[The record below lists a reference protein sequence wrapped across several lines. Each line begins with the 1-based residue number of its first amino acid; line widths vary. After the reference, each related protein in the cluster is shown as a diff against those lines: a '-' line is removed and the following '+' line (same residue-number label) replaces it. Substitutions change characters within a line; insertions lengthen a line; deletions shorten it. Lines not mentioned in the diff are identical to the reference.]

1 MSNINEFTSPL
12 YIALYCRVSTDEQ
25 AREGLSLAE
34 QQQRLT
40 AYCQAMGWN
49 EEIKL
54 FIDDGFSA
62 KNLERPKLEKLLD
75 AVRKREVSKV
85 IVTKLDRMSRRLKDL
100 LSLID
105 IFEEHK
111 VSFTSIGEMFD
122 THTPSGRLT
131 LHVLG
136 AVAEFERERIRER
149 VVENMHHAAKKG
161 KWLTQHPYGYR
172 LDGDTLKI
180 YSPEAEVVKNI
191 FNQYLEKGL
200 GFFTIAKKLNEEGIP
215 SRHNKEWSLRAVKL
229 LLQNPVY
236 KGTLV
241 WNRRD
246 STKKQRAIKE
256 EEEWIIVDECL
267 PNIIDKETWEKVQEK
282 IGSKKMHPR
291 SKTSPHLLGGI
302 LKCGKCGAGMSIGW
316 SGSKINRYRVYRCSA
331 NKNKGTCTSQQY
343 KADKVENWFK
353 IGLLQLTEGISNQL
367 IPHLIEKTESHLNTS
382 MEQRIR
388 GVKTR
393 YKRKVEAYTAGLIE
407 LDELTEEKNRM
418 EDLIKEA
425 KESQSTKQ
433 NIDISSLENMV
444 KTKINSIIDALDQLP
459 VEEAKAQTST
469 FIEKVILHD
478 DKDVEI
484 IIRPI

>member
-1 MSNINEFTSPL
+1 MDSSTENLTSR

-34 QQQRLT
+34 QEQRLI
-40 AYCQAMGWN
+40 AYCKAMGWD

-54 FIDDGFSA
+54 FIDDGYSA
-62 KNLERPKLEKLLD
+62 KNLERPKLESLLN
-75 AVRKREVSKV
+75 AVQSREVSRV
-85 IVTKLDRMSRRLKDL
+85 IVTKLDRMSRKLKDL
-100 LSLID
+100 LALID
-105 IFEEHK
+105 TFEENK
-111 VSFTSIGEMFD
+111 VSFISIGEMFD

-172 LDGDTLKI
+172 LDGDTLKV
-180 YSPEAEVVKNI
+180 YLPEAEVVKKI
-191 FNQYLEKGL
+191 YNQYLDKGL
-200 GFFTIAKKLNEEGIP
+200 GFFTIAKKLNEQGIP

-246 STKKQRAIKE
+246 STKKGRDLKE
-256 EEEWIIVDECL
+256 EDEWIVVDDCL
-267 PNIIDKETWEKVQEK
+267 PPIIDKIMWENVQEK

-291 SKTSPHLLGGI
+291 AKTSPHLLGGL

-316 SGSKINRYRVYRCSA
+316 SGSANKRYRVYRCSA

-343 KADKVENWFK
+343 KADEVEHWFK
-353 IGLLQLTEGISNQL
+353 VGLLQLTEGLSNHL

-388 GVKTR
+388 VVKTR

-407 LDELTEEKNRM
+407 LEELTEEKNRM
-418 EDLIKEA
+418 EGLIQEA
-425 KESQSTKQ
+425 KNTKSTKE
-433 NIDISSLENMV
+433 NIDISALEQMV
-444 KTKINSIIDALDQLP
+444 KAKMHTILDAMDQLP

-469 FIEKVILHD
+469 FVEKVILLNE
-478 DKDVEI
+478 KDIEI
-484 IIRPI
+484 VIRPL

>member
-1 MSNINEFTSPL
+1 MSNINEYTSPL

-122 THTPSGRLT
+122 TYTPSGRLT

-172 LDGDTLKI
+172 LDGDSLKI
-180 YSPEAEVVKNI
+180 YEPEAEVVRTI
-191 FNQYLEKGL
+191 YTQYLENGL
-200 GFFTIAKKLNEEGIP
+200 GFFTIAKKLNSEGIP

-246 STKKQRAIKE
+246 STKKGRELKE
-256 EEEWIIVDECL
+256 EDKWIVVDDCF
-267 PNIIDKETWEKVQEK
+267 PSIIDKPVWEKVQEK

-291 SKTSPHLLGGI
+291 AKTSPHLLGGL

-316 SGSKINRYRVYRCSA
+316 SGSTNNRYRVYRCSA
-331 NKNKGTCTSQQY
+331 NKNKGTCTSLQY
-343 KADKVENWFK
+343 KADEVEHWFK
-353 IGLLQLTEGISNQL
+353 VGLLKLTKDASEHL
-367 IPHLIEKTESHLNTS
+367 VPHLIEKTESHLNTS

-388 GVKTR
+388 VVKTR

-407 LDELTEEKNRM
+407 LEELTDEKNRM
-418 EDLIKEA
+418 EALIQEA
-425 KESQSTKQ
+425 KDSKSTKE
-433 NIDISSLENMV
+433 NIDISALESMV
-444 KTKINSIIDALDQLP
+444 KTKMNTIIDAMDQLP

-469 FIEKVILHD
+469 FIEKVILLD
-478 DKDVEI
+478 AKDLEI
-484 IIRPI
+484 VIQPL